1 MRERNRLALHEKLCT
16 ILGSRNV
23 YHDPPS
29 TIHMNY
35 PCIVYKRSPESP
47 RYADNKRYI
56 IWYPWDVQII
66 SKDPDFSLFDTFL
79 KYLNSW
85 FDEWVFEYDSD
96 TISSVILKG
105 HNESGTLYLNYEI
118 ADEVIT
124 SPNLWDV
131 QVEDLE
137 EKVKEYEKKQ
147 NS

>member
-1 MRERNRLALHEKLCT
+1 
-16 ILGSRNV
+16 
-23 YHDPPS
+23 
-29 TIHMNY
+29 MNY
-35 PCIVYKRSPESP
+35 QKNHST
-47 RYADNKRYI
+47 
-56 IWYPWDVQII
+56 
-66 SKDPDFSLFDTFL
+66 LFDTFL

-85 FDEWVFEYDSD
+85 LDEWVFEYDSD

-124 SPNLWDV
+124 SQNLWDV